1 MEALTYSQIQETLS
15 AVDSSKLPELNIAV
29 LRNIMLEPIEPYLRY
44 EALQAG
50 YHAHVSFGS
59 YDNIFQEAVGGNSQL
74 FEKKINCILIYTY
87 LETLAPNLARQ
98 FAGLSQAQAE
108 AEVARIQD
116 FINAVLA
123 GVRRQTD
130 GMILWHSFEIP
141 LYPSLGIR
149 DAQIEG
155 QVAIIRRL
163 NEFLRRKVDETPNA
177 YFVDLS
183 LCRGRVGASGFYDR
197 RYWQI
202 ARAPYGRDAL
212 REIASEDF
220 KFIRALV
227 GRNRK
232 CLVLDCDNTL
242 WGGIIGEDG
251 LAGITL
257 GRNYPGSAFYEFQQ
271 EILNLHHRGV
281 IVALCSK
288 NNEAD
293 VWEVFRKHPDMVL
306 REDHIAA
313 AQINWEDK
321 VSNLR
326 QLALA
331 LNIGLDSMVYADD
344 SEFEVGLVQREL
356 PEVAVIHM
364 PAHKTFDYAHL
375 LASCGY
381 FDTLTISEEDLKRG
395 DMYRAELGRK
405 QLQAQATDMESYYNS
420 LEMVLDIHLADDFS
434 VPRIAQLTQK
444 TNQFN
449 LTTRR
454 YTEADIK
461 RMKDSDTSDVL
472 YLKLT
477 DNYGDSGI
485 VGACLLHYQQDRAIL
500 DSFLLSCRVLG
511 RGVED
516 VLLIHAL
523 RLARKRGCQLVIGE
537 YCATG
542 KNDQVKLFY
551 QRQGFQAI
559 DGSTQQADQLFQYR
573 LSQELRREPAYFKAI
588 KSDVDQI
595 S

>member
-1 MEALTYSQIQETLS
+1 MEALTYSQIQETLN
-15 AVDSSKLPELNIAV
+15 AVDASNLPELNIAV

-50 YHAHVSFGS
+50 YRARISFGG
-59 YDNIFQEAVGGNSQL
+59 YDNIFQEAVGGDSQL
-74 FEKKINCILIYTY
+74 FEKKINCILVHTH
-87 LETLAPNLARQ
+87 LETLSPNLART
-98 FAGLSQAQAE
+98 FAGLTRAQTE
-108 AEVARIQD
+108 AEIARLQE

-141 LYPSLGIR
+141 LYPALGIR

-155 QVAIIRRL
+155 QAAIIRSL
-163 NEFLRRKVDETPNA
+163 NEFLRQKLAETPNA

-183 LCRGRVGASGFYDR
+183 LCRSRVGASGFYDR

-220 KFIRALV
+220 KFTRALL

-271 EILNLHHRGV
+271 EILNLHQRGV

-306 REDHIAA
+306 SEDHIAA
-313 AQINWEDK
+313 SRINWEDK

-326 QLALA
+326 QLALE

-344 SEFEVGLVQREL
+344 SEFEVGLVRREL

-364 PAHKTFDYAHL
+364 PANKTFDYAHL

-381 FDTLTISEEDLKRG
+381 FDTLTISEEDLKRS
-395 DMYRAELGRK
+395 DMYRAESARK
-405 QLQAQATDMESYYNS
+405 QLQGQATDMESYYNS
-420 LEMVLDIHLADDFS
+420 LAMVVNIRLADDFS

-454 YTEADIK
+454 YTEADIE
-461 RMKDSDTSDVL
+461 RMRDSDTSDVL
-472 YLKLT
+472 YLRLS

-485 VGACLLHYQQDRAIL
+485 VGACLLHYEQDRAIL
-500 DSFLLSCRVLG
+500 NSFLLSCRVLG

-523 RLARKRGCQLVIGE
+523 RLAQKRGCQLAIGE
-537 YCATG
+537 YCATS

-559 DGSTQQADQLFQYR
+559 DGSTHQADMVFQYR
-573 LSQELRREPAYFKAI
+573 LNQELRREPAYFKAI
-588 KSDVDQI
+588 NSDVDQI